1 MARAVIIGGGGAGD
15 ATAFALRKRGF
26 DGEVVVISADD
37 DRPYDRPYLSKEF
50 LRGEIDVPKVF
61 LHDEAEYAKERIEL
75 RLDQRVTGGSLS
87 ERKVNLAG
95 GGDIGFDFLVL
106 GLGGTPRRL
115 PEVPTAQ
122 NVLTLRSLRDSRAL
136 REALDR
142 ASRLLLIG
150 AGFIGAEVA
159 ASARKLGKDVLIV
172 EALPVP
178 LQRALGREVGE
189 IHARI
194 HRDRGVDVRTGARV
208 DRWHTEGDRVTG
220 VSISDGAHE
229 DVDLVL
235 VAVGIEPNLDLPKAL
250 GLAIEGGGVRVDE
263 GLRAAENVYVGGD
276 IALHQHPVLGRSIRV
291 EHWEVAKGQGRG
303 IAASIVGDHAP
314 YSKLPYFWSD
324 QYDVSLEYRG
334 SASDSGRSRVL
345 ACSGLIRLP
354 ATRPS
359 AAMNA
364 ASSALWPTS
373 PCSAFQLT
381 SAWPDSVSPNRLRR
395 TSSQA
400 GPRSAFSISWRAAFS
415 ASWIPCRPCNRAWRS
430 QP

>member
-95 GGDIGFDFLVL
+95 GGDVGFDFLVL

-189 IHARI
+189 IYARI
-194 HRDRGVDVRTGARV
+194 HRDRGVDVRLGAKV

-220 VSISDGAHE
+220 VSISDGTHE

-303 IAASIVGDHAP
+303 IAASIAGGHAP

-334 SASDSGRSRVL
+334 HASGDDTAVWRGDREALTFSVFYLREGIVQGVLSMNDATTNELGGKLIESRRPVD
-345 ACSGLIRLP
+345 
-354 ATRPS
+354 PS
-359 AAMNA
+359 ALQLADLA
-364 ASSALWPTS
+364 ELVGSPAS
-373 PCSAFQLT
+373 
-381 SAWPDSVSPNRLRR
+381 
-395 TSSQA
+395 
-400 GPRSAFSISWRAAFS
+400 
-415 ASWIPCRPCNRAWRS
+415 
-430 QP
+430 